1 MRLGAGLVLLALA
14 AGCSAPSADA
24 PALPAPVVGNPVPTG
39 TDNSCGGRR
48 YGSLVGKDAEILETV
63 LIMGPIQVV
72 RPGMVTAQD
81 YNPERI
87 NFLIG
92 PSGLIERITCG

>member
-1 MRLGAGLVLLALA
+1 MRLTAPVALLALVA
-14 AGCSAPSADA
+14 ACGAPRPD
-24 PALPAPVVGNPVPTG
+24 APVVPVPVVENPVPTG
-39 TDNSCGGRR
+39 VDNTCGGRR

-92 PSGLIERITCG
+92 PSGRIDQITCG